1 MGAQVQLYRD
11 CLGGRSCRFGQRN
24 HLHSAVIVGPT
35 PLRGTEIHV
44 PDLRAGFSYVIAA
57 LVADGVSTITN
68 VGLIRRGYEH
78 FEDKLRALGAELVD
92 SAGSGSRAL
101 RRRVVSG

>member
-1 MGAQVQLYRD
+1 
-11 CLGGRSCRFGQRN
+11 
-24 HLHSAVIVGPT
+24 
-35 PLRGTEIHV
+35 V

-68 VGLIRRGYEH
+68 VGLIRRGYEY
-78 FEDKLRALGAELVD
+78 FEDKLRALGADLVE
-92 SAGSGSRAL
+92 SPGSGSRAL

>member
-1 MGAQVQLYRD
+1 
-11 CLGGRSCRFGQRN
+11 
-24 HLHSAVIVGPT
+24 VIVGPT

-78 FEDKLRALGAELVD
+78 FEDKLRALGADLVE
-92 SAGSGSRAL
+92 SPASGPSGSRTL
-101 RRRVVSG
+101 RRRIVSG